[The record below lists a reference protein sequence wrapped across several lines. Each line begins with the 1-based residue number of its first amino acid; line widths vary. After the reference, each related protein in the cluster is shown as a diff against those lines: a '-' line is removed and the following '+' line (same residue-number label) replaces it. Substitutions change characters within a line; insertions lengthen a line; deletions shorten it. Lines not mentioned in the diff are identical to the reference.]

1 MNKPNFRTIN
11 RFRSEKLTDGRFESI
26 FHQVVELLHDEG
38 LISLDVQYIDGTKI
52 ESVAHNLKKYV
63 AQKTKDRD
71 RYAQSMAGRGLVSGS
86 MTTKS
91 EGWMKQSGILEE
103 PSGCDFAILYNNE
116 SRPFWVGFSFYFFI

>member
-52 ESVAHNLKKYV
+52 ESVAHNLRKYV

-86 MTTKS
+86 LTTKS
-91 EGWMKQSGILEE
+91 EGWMKRSGTLEE
-103 PSGCDFAILYNNE
+103 PSDCYFAIL
-116 SRPFWVGFSFYFFI
+116 